1 METVGKRELGK
12 CAIQMSDT
20 KSFETKVV
28 TRNKEGHNILIKG
41 SLHQLDKV
49 ITSIN
54 RLDRSSEIQE
64 VKINRIEEERDSYI
78 IIAGAFNASL
88 TVTARSIQKSIR
100 IRHYEPHCKSD
111 LIGNMEYPI

>member
-20 KSFETKVV
+20 KSFENKSGHK
-28 TRNKEGHNILIKG
+28 KEGHYILIKG